1 MTHNEAIKMARDALI
16 EIKRTPHHPDYDTYT
31 YDHACEALVALDSL
45 AENVIMTAGVPET
58 GVVHFIIRF
67 DESGNEYIHNFGT
80 MKWEPLA
87 VEPSEPT
94 CRYPFYDVDNQTL
107 QWTDTQGNVWERK
120 FINGVWKD
128 AWIVEEEAS
137 DLDGKVFTRP
147 DPELIGQ
154 AITARD
160 ERIIREYDEKITKLN
175 RIIDGCISVLH
186 GPSRLHETAQLVEK
200 ERAAIMGGKE

>member
-1 MTHNEAIKMARDALI
+1 MN
-16 EIKRTPHHPDYDTYT
+16 
-31 YDHACEALVALDSL
+31 
-45 AENVIMTAGVPET
+45 
-58 GVVHFIIRF
+58 
-67 DESGNEYIHNFGT
+67 GT
-80 MKWEPLA
+80 MVAGEYRDDGTISIRLVLQEKPCFALKIGDKYALYSLA

-128 AWIVEEEAS
+128 AWIVEEEVS

-160 ERIIREYDEKITKLN
+160 ERIRREESERLISKLYDVRGEPDKLN
-175 RIIDGCISVLH
+175 VIIMH
-186 GPSRLHETAQLVEK
+186 